1 MKQRGPKQQ
10 PRPAASESHYEATAG
25 FYQVNSQLY
34 RITSLLILTGSMTTS
49 GRELTLLLALY
60 SPPLTAPLYWP
71 QPLGAIRASRRSS
84 TAVRCPPL
92 LPLPSFS
99 PFSLF
104 FSFFPGCFQKQASA
118 TENHRAPAGLLT
130 LSTPLARV
138 WKKRGRT
145 LSPLFSVA
153 SLFRPTCIYLAHLCF
168 CIINRWKL

>member
-10 PRPAASESHYEATAG
+10 PHPAASESHYEATAG

-71 QPLGAIRASRRSS
+71 QPLGAIIASRRSS

-118 TENHRAPAGLLT
+118 TEKPQGSSRPFDSLHPPRPRLEEARPYFEPPLLGCF
-130 LSTPLARV
+130 PLQ
-138 WKKRGRT
+138 T
-145 LSPLFSVA
+145 HMYIFSS
-153 SLFRPTCIYLAHLCF
+153 SLLLY
-168 CIINRWKL
+168 N